1 MKPRSTHHTHLS
13 TTPALNLKST
23 PILTTPYIA
32 RAISPMPS
40 LFARM
45 SPKTRILGLNLT
57 HTVASLHLKTCLS
70 LMSLISL
77 QIPAIRRLD
86 ADVNRLDFVGHL
98 QSIQVQHLDI
108 TNKLSCLVTELGVSG
123 AEAWVLELG
132 DALASMKGKV
142 RMCNSMSKSSSS
154 PATAAVYGGG
164 SGSGRQSRSTTKKE
178 KEKERNYKAAATTYW
193 PLIAESYMLLKPIL
207 ERVRDEVSDG
217 LDRLEGRWTS
227 SELIMSGYT
236 YSPSRPEPYRRPSRR
251 HSSVVTWFG
260 GKPKAKAPA
269 TSTFKPVTAV
279 RFENNVQARWFW
291 ASEHPNSLLSSEIE
305 DGNVMRQRDHVVAL
319 SSDKKRSA
327 GKYGSKKGTVNG
339 KAKTGNVGGWIPST
353 GVW

>member
-1 MKPRSTHHTHLS
+1 
-13 TTPALNLKST
+13 
-23 PILTTPYIA
+23 
-32 RAISPMPS
+32 MPS

-98 QSIQVQHLDI
+98 QDIQTRHLDI
-108 TNKLSCLVTELGVSG
+108 TNKLSCLVQELVG
-123 AEAWVLELG
+123 AGKEIDGWVNELG

-142 RMCNSMSKSSSS
+142 RMCNHMSTSSSS
-154 PATAAVYGGG
+154 PSTAALHGSE
-164 SGSGRQSRSTTKKE
+164 SGSGGSRSATE
-178 KEKERNYKAAATTYW
+178 KENEKTRGYKAVAITYW
-193 PLIAESYMLLKPIL
+193 PLIAETYTLLKPVL

-217 LDRLEGRWTS
+217 LDRLGARRAS
-227 SELIMSGYT
+227 SQLIMPGYT
-236 YSPSRPEPYRRPSRR
+236 YSPSRPEPHQRRSRR

-269 TSTFKPVTAV
+269 KPTAKPVTTV
-279 RFENNVQARWFW
+279 RFEKDVQARWFW
-291 ASEHPNSLLSSEIE
+291 ASERPHSLLSNGIE
-305 DGNVMRQRDHVVAL
+305 DGNVMMQRDHVVPL

-353 GVW
+353 GV